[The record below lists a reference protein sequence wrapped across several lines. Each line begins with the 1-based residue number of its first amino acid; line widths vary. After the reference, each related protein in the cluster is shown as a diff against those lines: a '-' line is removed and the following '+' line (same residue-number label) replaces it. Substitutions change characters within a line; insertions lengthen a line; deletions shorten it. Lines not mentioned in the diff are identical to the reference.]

1 MTSTSVTFP
10 ATRTQRAYAACKE
23 VARKRA
29 RNFYYGLRLTPE
41 PQRSAVFAIYAWMRT
56 GDDLV
61 DEAGDPQTKRDL
73 LEAFT
78 AQTKRTLAGEP
89 AGIGSQGTAEM
100 WTALADAVKRFAI
113 APSDLDAM
121 LAGLGEDI
129 EPVGYETLDDL
140 KQYCN
145 RVASS
150 VGRVCM
156 TIWGV
161 REGASMERA
170 LAMADRRGLA
180 FQLTNILRD
189 FAQDFDEGRVY
200 LPRAAFAESG
210 LTPAALRRWQDA
222 AKCERFVLNQAAIAR
237 REFDES
243 AQLESMIEPACEPT
257 LWAMTRIYSGL
268 LKKIED
274 RPGRIVGDAR
284 IRLQSLHKAG
294 IAMRAIVRRRQGER

>member
-1 MTSTSVTFP
+1 
-10 ATRTQRAYAACKE
+10 
-23 VARKRA
+23 
-29 RNFYYGLRLTPE
+29 
-41 PQRSAVFAIYAWMRT
+41 
-56 GDDLV
+56 
-61 DEAGDPQTKRDL
+61 
-73 LEAFT
+73 
-78 AQTKRTLAGEP
+78 
-89 AGIGSQGTAEM
+89 
-100 WTALADAVKRFAI
+100 
-113 APSDLDAM
+113 
-121 LAGLGEDI
+121 
-129 EPVGYETLDDL
+129 
-140 KQYCN
+140 
-145 RVASS
+145 
-150 VGRVCM
+150 M